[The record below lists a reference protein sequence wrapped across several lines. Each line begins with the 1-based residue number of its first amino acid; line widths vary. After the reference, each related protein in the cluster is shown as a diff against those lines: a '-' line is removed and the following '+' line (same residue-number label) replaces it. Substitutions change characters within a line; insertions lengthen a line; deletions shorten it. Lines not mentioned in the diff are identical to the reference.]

1 MNYARFIN
9 RISAYR
15 RPSIIREMTA
25 LLARCGPEMIPLS
38 GGLPNPEMFPFKSA
52 TLAIKDGSKI
62 DIAGAEMASALQY
75 LPTSG
80 LGELVTRLKD
90 WQKVVHNPSEN
101 TWENSELVVT
111 SGCQDGLCKAFEML
125 LNEGDSVIV
134 EVGDT
139 CHLLIQSPCHQ
150 WPFCH
155 RGPGALNQKISTHLG
170 LHLLRNVGHH
180 EPL

>member
-9 RISAYR
+9 RVSANR

-52 TLAIKDGSKI
+52 TLTIKDGSKV
-62 DIAGAEMASALQY
+62 DLAGAGMAAALQY
-75 LPTSG
+75 LPTNG
-80 LGELVTRLKD
+80 LGELVGRLKD
-90 WQKVVHNPSEN
+90 WQGAVHNPPQA
-101 TWENSELVVT
+101 TWKNSDLIVT

-134 EVGDT
+134 EVRDF
-139 CHLLIQSPCHQ
+139 LIQSSKSDNSVCLPSLMQNYAWLINC
-150 WPFCH
+150 
-155 RGPGALNQKISTHLG
+155 ISES
-170 LHLLRNVGHH
+170 NCAKY
-180 EPL
+180 